1 VTLEL
6 IVARYGLLAV
16 FLGAGIEGEAV
27 VLTAGVLAHRGLLP
41 IWGVAI
47 AASIGSCFA
56 DQLWFWM
63 ARHYRHARWV
73 ERATRRPAFKR
84 ALAILEHHLIL
95 FTLGF
100 RFIYGMRTVTPI
112 AISASKIRTR
122 TFVLLNIVSAAI
134 WGPIMAWLG
143 YAFGGVIDPWLHGAQ
158 TIVLVIGAVAIILA
172 IVAGRYVHGR
182 RRARMGTGKRRA

>member
-1 VTLEL
+1 MALEL
-6 IVARYGLLAV
+6 IVARYGLAAV

-47 AASIGSCFA
+47 AASAGSCMV

-63 ARHYRHARWV
+63 SRHYAHAPWV
-73 ERATRRPAFKR
+73 VRAMKRPAFKR
-84 ALAILEHHLIL
+84 ALSILEHHLIL

-134 WGPIMAWLG
+134 WGPTMAWLG

-158 TIVLVIGAVAIILA
+158 TVVLVIGAAAL
-172 IVAGRYVHGR
+172 IVVIFAGRYWHGWRRGR
-182 RRARMGTGKRRA
+182 RGVPQN